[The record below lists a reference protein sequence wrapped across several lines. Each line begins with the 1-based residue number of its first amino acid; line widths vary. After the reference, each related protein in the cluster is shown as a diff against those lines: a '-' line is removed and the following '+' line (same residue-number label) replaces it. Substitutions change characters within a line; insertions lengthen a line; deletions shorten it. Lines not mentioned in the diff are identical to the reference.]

1 MSGHREDQN
10 ALKQQLEPLDNLTRK
25 FMNKNLNFTRA
36 ALQQLK

>member
-25 FMNKNLNFTRA
+25 FINKKQIFTRA
-36 ALQQLK
+36 TLQQLK